1 MANIDESKEL
11 PSLEIFKTDLVLGLS
26 NQLKETLPWAGEWD
40 PMVFRDPNL
49 SYAVLLWTLITHFVF
64 EN

>member
-1 MANIDESKEL
+1 MANIDESEEL

-26 NQLKETLPWAGEWD
+26 NQLKETLPRAGEWD

-49 SYAVLLWTLITHFVF
+49 SYAVLL
-64 EN
+64 